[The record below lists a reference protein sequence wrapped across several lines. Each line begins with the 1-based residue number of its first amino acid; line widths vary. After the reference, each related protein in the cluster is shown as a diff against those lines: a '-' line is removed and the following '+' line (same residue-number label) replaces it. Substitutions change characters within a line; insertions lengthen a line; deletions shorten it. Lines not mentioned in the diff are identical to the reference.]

1 MTSTAEVLVDPSR
14 KLGTIDDG
22 IYGQFIEQMGR
33 VIYGGL
39 FDPTSPLADAEGFRT
54 DVMDAVRGLRP
65 SVLRIGGNKSSGYHW
80 RDGVGPR
87 SSRPH
92 RRDLAWGF
100 IDPNTFGT
108 DEFIHCS
115 RLAGAEPYISLNMGT
130 GTIDEALEWLEY
142 CNGTEAGI
150 PEVALRNGPPHEVRL
165 WGLGNELYGWW
176 QHGHRSATAYAE
188 DAREYGK
195 LLRWADNRVRLV
207 AVGWAEN
214 PDWNATVLD
223 VAARAIDWISL
234 HYYWRG
240 EPKEILAGPASA
252 ERSIVDTYA
261 MCEQAAERHNL
272 ARPIRIAV
280 DEWGVWSKTFPKM
293 LTTPGGHTTI
303 MERGMAGAFGDTSF
317 EESYDLVDAIAV
329 ASWLHV
335 LWRHP
340 EKVTLA
346 TQAQMV
352 NTIAP
357 ILTTPDRVV
366 KQTIYWPMWA
376 ARRWAGSTSLDVAVR
391 SDDDIDVA
399 ATFDEASGRLHVSLV
414 NRSLS
419 DEVEVTLKGIDPVT
433 IVRLTHDDAGAANTA
448 EHPTV
453 VVPVDAADLV
463 LPPLS
468 HTTVVSS

>member
-1 MTSTAEVLVDPSR
+1 MTSRAEVLVDPSR
-14 KLGTIDDG
+14 TLGTIDDG

-39 FDPTSPLADAEGFRT
+39 FDPGSPLADAEGFRT

-65 SVLRIGGNKSSGYHW
+65 SVLRLGGNKSSGYHW
-80 RDGVGPR
+80 RDGVGPPT
-87 SSRPH
+87 SRPH
-92 RRDLAWGF
+92 RRDLAWGG

-108 DEFIHCS
+108 DEFVRCS
-115 RLAGAEPYISLNMGT
+115 RLVGAEPYISLNMGT

-142 CNGTEAGI
+142 CNGTQARI
-150 PEVALRNGPPHEVRL
+150 PEVDLRNGPPHDVLL

-176 QHGHRSATAYAE
+176 QHGHSSAQAYAE

-195 LLRWADNRVRLV
+195 LLRWTDNRVRLV

-214 PDWNATVLD
+214 PEWNATVLD
-223 VAARAIDWISL
+223 VAAHAIDWISL

-240 EPKEILAGPASA
+240 DPEQILAGPASA

-261 MCEQAAERHNL
+261 MCVQAAQRHSI

-293 LTTPGGHTTI
+293 LTNPGGHAAI
-303 MERGMAGAFGDTSF
+303 MERGMAGAFGNTSF
-317 EESYDLVDAIAV
+317 EESYDLVDAITV

-357 ILTTPDRVV
+357 IISTADGVV

-376 ARRWAGSTSLDVAVR
+376 ARRWAGSVSLDVGLR
-391 SDDDIDVA
+391 SDADVDAA
-399 ATFDEASGRLHVSLV
+399 ATLDPSSGRVHVSLV
-414 NRSLS
+414 NRSLH
-419 DEVEVTLKGIDPVT
+419 DEVEVTLMGLDTSIMS
-433 IVRLTHDDAGAANTA
+433 RLTHADRTAANTA
-448 EHPTV
+448 EHPDV
-453 VVPVDAADLV
+453 VVPVEVDDLV

-468 HTTVVSS
+468 HTTAVSS